1 MYPNESNWLPKRLLQ
16 VPSFCFVSGY
26 VHKMLLEQQ
35 PFLCKGA
42 DIFSRLAL
50 KDWGKHTYALL
61 TQESLVHGLTQHG
74 HMRTGVCLSEQW
86 TFYYMFSNL
95 LEPNKLLSLC
105 KYLYFFVKSLKIH
118 CLLFN
123 QFQVCGLQVVRCTFR
138 TKIGKKWKRGRNNLN
153 RTVNTVWDGVK
164 IKSWIF
170 KS

>member
-1 MYPNESNWLPKRLLQ
+1 MDSNVSWWILMYPNESNWLPKRLLQ

-74 HMRTGVCLSEQW
+74 HMRTGVCLSEHSI
-86 TFYYMFSNL
+86 TCSRTFSNQT
-95 LEPNKLLSLC
+95 NC
-105 KYLYFFVKSLKIH
+105 YLYVSIYISSWNLWKSIAYYSINFRFVVSKL
-118 CLLFN
+118 
-123 QFQVCGLQVVRCTFR
+123 
-138 TKIGKKWKRGRNNLN
+138 
-153 RTVNTVWDGVK
+153 
-164 IKSWIF
+164 
-170 KS
+170 